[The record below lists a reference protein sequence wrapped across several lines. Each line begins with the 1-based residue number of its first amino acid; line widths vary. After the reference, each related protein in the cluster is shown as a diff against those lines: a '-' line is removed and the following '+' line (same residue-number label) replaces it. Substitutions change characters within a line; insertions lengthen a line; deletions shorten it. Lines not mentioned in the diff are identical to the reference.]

1 MIPLTHR
8 QIEAVNGPLS
18 AACVDRGIISFSSF
32 IEWVEQ
38 LPYRRN
44 SDRTD
49 YSLVLTEEC
58 GACSTKNALVKAVA
72 LENNWED
79 VQLFLGIYKMSDKT
93 NPGIG
98 DILSSYDLD
107 EIPEAHT
114 YLKINGE
121 IRDVTGLPA
130 GAESFEKT
138 LFDEIAIEPNQI
150 GDYKIAW
157 HLEHLRA
164 YASDK
169 KLSLEKV
176 IEIREA
182 CIAFLGKDK
191 K

>member
-18 AACVDRGIISFSSF
+18 TACVDRGIISFSSF

-44 SDRTD
+44 SDRAD

-93 NPGIG
+93 NLGVG
-98 DILSSYDLD
+98 DILSSYGLD

-138 LFDEIAIEPNQI
+138 LLDEIAIEPNQI
-150 GDYKIAW
+150 GDFKIAW

-182 CIAFLGKDK
+182 CIATLSE
-191 K
+191 

>member
-44 SDRTD
+44 SDRAD

-72 LENNWED
+72 LENNWVD
-79 VQLFLGIYKMSDKT
+79 VQLFIGLYWMSEAT
-93 NPGIG
+93 NPGVG
-98 DILSSYDLD
+98 EVLKNESLSY
-107 EIPEAHT
+107 IPEVHT

-150 GDYKIAW
+150 GDFKIAW
-157 HLEHLRA
+157 HLEHLLA
-164 YASDK
+164 FANEK
-169 KLSLEKV
+169 KFSLEKV

-182 CIAFLGKDK
+182 CIATLSE
-191 K
+191 